1 MKLLLAALGLWVVP
15 GLAWVA
21 VRDDEPT
28 MALFVRV
35 VIRSLALVIGV
46 VVVGW
51 LFRIAPTA
59 PGFLVTV
66 LGLTAVGLL
75 RRVTAQNGRRLRQ
88 RGRRAWRRWLLLG
101 AACGGLFVLL
111 SALAVAVVPP
121 MLDHDWDSQSPAYAL
136 MHTGRPTAVTDRG
149 VLTSF
154 CAPPLLSVQIGLV
167 ALLHGSLDALAYH
180 YEMAQQLRAAYG
192 DRPPEAIWQ
201 AAARQ
206 SQQRFLADP
215 HLLET
220 RTPTLC
226 YATATLPLLY
236 LILESLTAS
245 PGLSAV
251 GCLLYFTFP
260 EALVRS
266 AHGGYTAIAI
276 FWLLVTCWGFLRG
289 DGRTTALGSAVG
301 VLAKTQTVFLPLAIA
316 GWVGLR
322 EARGTIVGRL
332 RVIGRHP
339 AVLGGLAGAAL
350 LAVYGWWADPRA
362 FWDDY
367 VLGHLWNRLAHV
379 DTGGSYPSVI
389 QLWRQFDV
397 VLGRPFLP
405 LAAGSVVWLL
415 ARSWR
420 TGDRTGV
427 IAGWAIVGAVL
438 ASVVDWRQTK
448 HLMPIVPAL
457 VMAAMA
463 LIARQRGLVRG
474 LLVGVLAVVI
484 LHNVWRLAGAWPDL
498 LTLHP
503 TGDW

>member
-206 SQQRFLADP
+206 SQQRFPAHP

-220 RTPTLC
+220 RTPTLR
-226 YATATLPLLY
+226 Y
-236 LILESLTAS
+236 S
-245 PGLSAV
+245 
-251 GCLLYFTFP
+251 
-260 EALVRS
+260 
-266 AHGGYTAIAI
+266 
-276 FWLLVTCWGFLRG
+276 
-289 DGRTTALGSAVG
+289 
-301 VLAKTQTVFLPLAIA
+301 
-316 GWVGLR
+316 
-322 EARGTIVGRL
+322 
-332 RVIGRHP
+332 
-339 AVLGGLAGAAL
+339 
-350 LAVYGWWADPRA
+350 
-362 FWDDY
+362 
-367 VLGHLWNRLAHV
+367 
-379 DTGGSYPSVI
+379 
-389 QLWRQFDV
+389 
-397 VLGRPFLP
+397 
-405 LAAGSVVWLL
+405 
-415 ARSWR
+415 
-420 TGDRTGV
+420 
-427 IAGWAIVGAVL
+427 
-438 ASVVDWRQTK
+438 
-448 HLMPIVPAL
+448 
-457 VMAAMA
+457 
-463 LIARQRGLVRG
+463 
-474 LLVGVLAVVI
+474 
-484 LHNVWRLAGAWPDL
+484 
-498 LTLHP
+498 
-503 TGDW
+503 